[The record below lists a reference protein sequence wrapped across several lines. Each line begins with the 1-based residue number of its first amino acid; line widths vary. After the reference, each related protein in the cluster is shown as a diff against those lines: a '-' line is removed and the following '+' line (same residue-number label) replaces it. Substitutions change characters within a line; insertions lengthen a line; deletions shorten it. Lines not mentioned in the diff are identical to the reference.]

1 MIIIQIKIQVSIINY
16 IYIYS
21 FFLEN
26 EVDKKEVNEDEN
38 KDKKEDKIEDKKNE
52 EKKEEVKNENENEKE
67 KENNEEKKE
76 EKNDNNNNIENKEKE
91 KENINQ
97 IIDLER
103 KIKDDEVKDAPTLIL
118 EEVECNILNGQKI
131 KINAQGM
138 VGGRGMKDGVA
149 IFGSA
154 ANLSQSENTNF
165 NLGLSSSVNTNI
177 LKVDFILNLKE
188 KYNYPFIFM
197 IYFDPESKSYFIRS
211 YSSKNNDN
219 RIIYIKLTNGYRLPL
234 KQKEIILAG
243 NVVFQINPLQNNV
256 LEIIN
261 LSSQDLSSIPK
272 RTFDASSKKEV
283 TIGRNK
289 DCDFAFPN
297 NKSFSRFQ
305 TTFEFDEE
313 NQEWVIIDGSKAKSS
328 TNGTWAFC
336 THSFPVKDKMIVEIL
351 SNRIQISEE
360 IKNE

>member
-1 MIIIQIKIQVSIINY
+1 MIIIIQIKIQVSIINN
-16 IYIYS
+16 IYIY
-21 FFLEN
+21 FLEN
-26 EVDKKEVNEDEN
+26 EIDKKEVNEDEN
-38 KDKKEDKIEDKKNE
+38 KEKNEDKKEENTNE
-52 EKKEEVKNENENEKE
+52 EKKGEVKNDNEKE
-67 KENNEEKKE
+67 KEKENENNEEKKE
-76 EKNDNNNNIENKEKE
+76 EKNENNNKENKEKD
-91 KENINQ
+91 NINE

-103 KIKDDEVKDAPTLIL
+103 NIKNDEFKDVPTLIL

-138 VGGRGMKDGVA
+138 VGGRGMNDGLA

-165 NLGLSSSVNTNI
+165 NLGLSSSVNINN

-188 KYNYPFIFM
+188 KNNYPFMFV
-197 IYFDPESKSYFIRS
+197 IYFDKEAKSYFIRS
-211 YSSKNNDN
+211 YSGKNNDN

-256 LEIIN
+256 LEITN
-261 LSSQDLSSIPK
+261 LSNQDLSSIPK

-289 DCDFAFPN
+289 DCDFAFPT
-297 NKSFSRFQ
+297 NKSFSRLQ

-313 NQEWVIIDGSKAKSS
+313 NQEWVIIDGSKVKSS

-351 SNRIQISEE
+351 SSRIQISEE